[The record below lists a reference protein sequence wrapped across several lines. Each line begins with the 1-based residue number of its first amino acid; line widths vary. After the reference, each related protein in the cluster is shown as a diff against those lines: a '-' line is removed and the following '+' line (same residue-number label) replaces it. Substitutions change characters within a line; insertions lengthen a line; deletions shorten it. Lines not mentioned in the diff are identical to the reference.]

1 MGTRSNFFHGC
12 QYCRS
17 SPCQSQ
23 CEPDAASHQC
33 YQCCF
38 DQTHEVPWNCGL
50 IQPSITPSLSPSI
63 DYPSATP
70 SIAEGQTNIYAVQGQ
85 TNISYPAQGQGVI
98 YPAQGVIHPAQGV
111 IHPAQGEA
119 IIYGVQGETNIS
131 YPAQGETTQPSDT

>member
-1 MGTRSNFFHGC
+1 MG
-12 QYCRS
+12 
-17 SPCQSQ
+17 SQ

-50 IQPSITPSLSPSI
+50 IQPSITPSLTPSLTPSISPSI

-70 SIAEGQTNIYAVQGQ
+70 SIAEGQTNIYPV
-85 TNISYPAQGQGVI
+85 
-98 YPAQGVIHPAQGV
+98 QGV

-131 YPAQGETTQPSDT
+131 YPAQGETTQPSNTTQPKLIGRLLRL